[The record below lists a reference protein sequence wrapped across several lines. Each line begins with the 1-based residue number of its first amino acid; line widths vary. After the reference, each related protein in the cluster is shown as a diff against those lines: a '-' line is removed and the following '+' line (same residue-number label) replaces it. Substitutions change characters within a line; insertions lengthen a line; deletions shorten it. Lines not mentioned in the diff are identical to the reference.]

1 MSKIEDLKQHGKPL
15 KLYNLCE
22 CVEAIIKDAELKDSS
37 YQEFLETVLEGEIK
51 AREKRAQEIRLKNAC
66 FPVVKTLDNF
76 DFDFQKSISKKKV
89 NRLLDMDWI
98 DNIFNLIFLG
108 PPGVGKTHIS
118 VALGYKAIEMGYRVT
133 YTTMD
138 HLMYAL
144 KTSEIS
150 RKSKSKVNKIHSSE
164 LVIIDEV
171 GYLPITRDEANLFF
185 KLVSELYEQT
195 SVIITSNKGFED
207 WNELLGDP
215 ALTTAILDRL
225 TYKCE
230 LFNITGK
237 SYRLEHR
244 QSLMDE

>member
-1 MSKIEDLKQHGKPL
+1 MSKIEDLKRSGQTL

-22 CVEAIIKDAELKDSS
+22 CVEALIKDAELNDSS
-37 YQEFLETVLEGEIK
+37 YQEFLETVLDGEIK
-51 AREKRAQEIRLKNAC
+51 TREKRAQEIRLKNAC
-66 FPVVKTLDNF
+66 FPALKTLDNF
-76 DFDFQKSISKKKV
+76 DFDFQKSISKKKI

-98 DNIFNLIFLG
+98 DDIFNLIFLG

-144 KTSEIS
+144 KTSDIS
-150 RKSKSKVNKIHSSE
+150 RKSKGKVNKIHSSE

-185 KLVSELYEQT
+185 KLISELYEQT
-195 SVIITSNKGFED
+195 SIIITSNKGFED

-244 QSLMDE
+244 QSIIND

>member
-1 MSKIEDLKQHGKPL
+1 MSKIEDLKQCGQTL
-15 KLYNLCE
+15 KLYNLCQ
-22 CVEAIIKDAELKDSS
+22 CVEALIKDAELKDSS
-37 YQEFLETVLEGEIK
+37 YQEFLETVLDGEIK
-51 AREKRAQEIRLKNAC
+51 TKEKRAQEIRLKNAC
-66 FPVVKTLDNF
+66 FPALKTLDNF
-76 DFDFQKSISKKKV
+76 DFDFQKSISKKKI

-98 DNIFNLIFLG
+98 DDIFNLIFLG

-138 HLMYAL
+138 HLMFAL
-144 KTSEIS
+144 KTADIS
-150 RKSKSKVNKIHSSE
+150 RKSKGKVNKIHSSE

-195 SVIITSNKGFED
+195 SIIITSNKGFED
-207 WNELLGDP
+207 WNELLGGP

-225 TYKCE
+225 TYE
-230 LFNITGK
+230 AF
-237 SYRLEHR
+237 RHR
-244 QSLMDE
+244 ILSPKTVHLYE

>member
-1 MSKIEDLKQHGKPL
+1 MSKIEVLKQYGRTL

-22 CVEAIIKDAELKDSS
+22 FVEDLIRDAELNDSS
-37 YQEFLETVLEGEIK
+37 YQDLLESVLEGEIK
-51 AREKRAQEIRLKNAC
+51 AREKRAYEVRLKNAA
-66 FPVVKTLDNF
+66 FPVLKTFEGF
-76 DFDFQKSISKKKV
+76 DFDFQKSITKKKI

-98 DNIFNLIFLG
+98 DSIFNLIFLG

-118 VALGYKAIEMGYRVT
+118 IALGCKAVEMGYRVT

-144 KTSEIS
+144 KTTDIS
-150 RKSKSKVNKIHSSE
+150 RKSKNKANKLHSSD

-185 KLVSELYEQT
+185 KLISELHEQT
-195 SVIITSNKGFED
+195 SIIITSNKGFED

-244 QSLMDE
+244 QSLTND

>member
-1 MSKIEDLKQHGKPL
+1 MSKIEVLKQYGQTL
-15 KLYNLCE
+15 KLYNLCD
-22 CVEAIIKDAELKDSS
+22 CVEKLIKDAEIKDSS
-37 YQEFLETVLEGEIK
+37 YQDFLETVLDGEIK
-51 AREKRAQEIRLKNAC
+51 VREKRSQEIRLKNAG
-66 FPVVKTLDNF
+66 FPILKTFDDF
-76 DFDFQKSISKKKV
+76 DFDFQKSIPKKKIS
-89 NRLLDMDWI
+89 RLLDMDWI

-118 VALGYKAIEMGYRVT
+118 IALGYKAVEMGYRVT

-144 KTSEIS
+144 KTVDIS
-150 RKSKSKVNKIHSSE
+150 RKSKSKANKIYSSD

-185 KLVSELYEQT
+185 KLISELYEQT
-195 SVIITSNKGFED
+195 SIIITSNKGFED

-244 QSLMDE
+244 QSLMND

>member
-1 MSKIEDLKQHGKPL
+1 MSKIEDLKQSGQTL

-22 CVEAIIKDAELKDSS
+22 CVEALIKDAELKDSS

-51 AREKRAQEIRLKNAC
+51 TREKRAQEIRLKNAC
-66 FPVVKTLDNF
+66 FPSLKTLDNF
-76 DFDFQKSISKKKV
+76 DFDFQKSISKKKI

-118 VALGYKAIEMGYRVT
+118 VALGYRAIEMGYRVT

-144 KTSEIS
+144 KTSDIS
-150 RKSKSKVNKIHSSE
+150 RRSKSKVNKIHSSE

-230 LFNITGK
+230 LFNITGN

-244 QSLMDE
+244 QSIINE

>member
-1 MSKIEDLKQHGKPL
+1 MSKIEDLRQHGQTL

-22 CVEAIIKDAELKDSS
+22 CVESLIKDAELKDSS
-37 YQEFLETVLEGEIK
+37 YQEFLEAVLEGEIK
-51 AREKRAQEIRLKNAC
+51 NKEKRAQEIRLKNAC

-76 DFDFQKSISKKKV
+76 DFDFQKSISKKKI

-138 HLMYAL
+138 HLVYAL
-144 KTSEIS
+144 KTSDIS

-244 QSLMDE
+244 QSLIDR

>member
-1 MSKIEDLKQHGKPL
+1 MSKIEDLKQQGLSL
-15 KLYNLCE
+15 KLYNLYE
-22 CVEAIIKDAELKDSS
+22 CVEALIKDAELKDSS
-37 YQEFLETVLEGEIK
+37 YQEFLETVLEGEIRTK
-51 AREKRAQEIRLKNAC
+51 EKRAQEIRLKNAC
-66 FPVVKTLDNF
+66 FPTLKSLDNF
-76 DFDFQKSISKKKV
+76 DFDFQKSISKKKI

-98 DNIFNLIFLG
+98 DDIFNLIFLG
-108 PPGVGKTHIS
+108 PPGVGKTHIC

-144 KTSEIS
+144 KTSDIS
-150 RKSKSKVNKIHSSE
+150 RKSKSKVNKIHSSD

-195 SVIITSNKGFED
+195 SIVITSNKGFED

-244 QSLMDE
+244 QSIV